1 MALFGHSGENKSKSL
16 IKQITGSLS
25 GFIITIILL
34 AIAVNAVASIIMGI
48 VRLLSDEGKK
58 QTAYDQIK
66 NRGGAYTYLE
76 DDALKRLGN
85 YDVVSKIFQTEY
97 YSYDAVQSEFTIPRI
112 SYNDLK
118 EKYEA
123 GETNA
128 PETTVLWDLNSF
140 TYNYRTHWE
149 ILLAL
154 GSLQTMTDSDA
165 FDAYIEKAAEKMN
178 DDGEIQDADTIFD
191 AVTVNQVEKVTSAL
205 QNKGLFTDIEYYTNY
220 ASDNTHDSQ
229 YNMGSDKVR
238 EVSSYWNGVA
248 ESDMVSSGYTID
260 KYTGG
265 YNNFLFENPAL
276 VTFSNSNPG
285 FYWFSEQKVGNCE
298 SLFSPKGYSYV
309 TTAGNVYP
317 VMLIKKA
324 YNWLWKYDAFGY
336 VKTSSTGQA
345 NDNTEYKVVKYT
357 KTSRIKDFL
366 DLMHTPVEDGGLGID
381 ESLDSVFIQLLTK
394 AQEIGGGTIA
404 TEFENAYN
412 YYLENGEELVIHYY
426 EPLYAGV
433 SGNEII
439 TEEDR
444 NSFSQAV
451 DTLQTDT
458 AAMRNDMAKIFEAQA
473 NKSSMGLKHVS
484 TNVGLSVARVL
495 YKYKCPY
502 EKSYTTEEIESAE
515 DAGQS
520 TKGLMHCGNYTHPV
534 DSPGWAVIA
543 LQPAVYGKTNS
554 SADTAETQNMFFG
567 DYKNTVIY
575 DFQGGRYNTSTQ
587 ADIRIGLSRS
597 GFICYILRTSLFCT
611 DGGGTYKNMYQWC
624 DDIRNCPS
632 ISTIY
637 NSWENWKFQSRDELI
652 AGDLAVVTTSDMD
665 GDGNNIGYYV
675 GKDSD
680 GRHIFYYMDA
690 SSGYTERACLKG
702 ESGDSVLQEVD
713 FKYFF
718 RFYRGSSGMS
728 KDAPVMKY
736 VEEYEDTST
745 VRYQP
750 FSIYKAVM
758 ENWQLENLLKNKRT
772 WSWDGLY
779 GTLRNILNK
788 DSFSDEEIK
797 HFIAGLNCVEDCV
810 EKEEWVGYTA
820 WAVSDID
827 EYESNERDD
836 KAEEKFKVDSDDYDS
851 FHQIVDIGNV
861 LMQSY
866 NNASDEQKSIAYQ
879 AIYNT
884 EACSKSG
891 WCAQWVIDIYN
902 ASVGYV
908 STGLGSND
916 ANKMWEKYCRNSDLK
931 NLKVGMIIA
940 VQHSSLVPG
949 SDGWIYGHVGIYIGD
964 GKVRHN
970 VGGIKECTVEQF
982 IEWFDVSNTVG
993 WGFANPDIN
1002 YK

>member
-317 VMLIKKA
+317 VMLIKK
-324 YNWLWKYDAFGY
+324 LITGY
-336 VKTSSTGQA
+336 GSMM
-345 NDNTEYKVVKYT
+345 D
-357 KTSRIKDFL
+357 L
-366 DLMHTPVEDGGLGID
+366 DMLKPHQQDRQMT
-381 ESLDSVFIQLLTK
+381 IQ
-394 AQEIGGGTIA
+394 
-404 TEFENAYN
+404 N
-412 YYLENGEELVIHYY
+412 
-426 EPLYAGV
+426 
-433 SGNEII
+433 
-439 TEEDR
+439 
-444 NSFSQAV
+444 
-451 DTLQTDT
+451 
-458 AAMRNDMAKIFEAQA
+458 
-473 NKSSMGLKHVS
+473 
-484 TNVGLSVARVL
+484 
-495 YKYKCPY
+495 
-502 EKSYTTEEIESAE
+502 
-515 DAGQS
+515 
-520 TKGLMHCGNYTHPV
+520 
-534 DSPGWAVIA
+534 
-543 LQPAVYGKTNS
+543 
-554 SADTAETQNMFFG
+554 
-567 DYKNTVIY
+567 
-575 DFQGGRYNTSTQ
+575 
-587 ADIRIGLSRS
+587 IRS
-597 GFICYILRTSLFCT
+597 
-611 DGGGTYKNMYQWC
+611 
-624 DDIRNCPS
+624 
-632 ISTIY
+632 
-637 NSWENWKFQSRDELI
+637 
-652 AGDLAVVTTSDMD
+652 
-665 GDGNNIGYYV
+665 
-675 GKDSD
+675 
-680 GRHIFYYMDA
+680 
-690 SSGYTERACLKG
+690 
-702 ESGDSVLQEVD
+702 
-713 FKYFF
+713 
-718 RFYRGSSGMS
+718 
-728 KDAPVMKY
+728 
-736 VEEYEDTST
+736 
-745 VRYQP
+745 
-750 FSIYKAVM
+750 
-758 ENWQLENLLKNKRT
+758 
-772 WSWDGLY
+772 
-779 GTLRNILNK
+779 
-788 DSFSDEEIK
+788 
-797 HFIAGLNCVEDCV
+797 
-810 EKEEWVGYTA
+810 
-820 WAVSDID
+820 
-827 EYESNERDD
+827 
-836 KAEEKFKVDSDDYDS
+836 
-851 FHQIVDIGNV
+851 
-861 LMQSY
+861 
-866 NNASDEQKSIAYQ
+866 
-879 AIYNT
+879 
-884 EACSKSG
+884 
-891 WCAQWVIDIYN
+891 
-902 ASVGYV
+902 
-908 STGLGSND
+908 
-916 ANKMWEKYCRNSDLK
+916 
-931 NLKVGMIIA
+931 
-940 VQHSSLVPG
+940 
-949 SDGWIYGHVGIYIGD
+949 
-964 GKVRHN
+964 
-970 VGGIKECTVEQF
+970 
-982 IEWFDVSNTVG
+982 
-993 WGFANPDIN
+993 
-1002 YK
+1002 